1 MAILDDVRQAT
12 DVCIQISSE
21 FTTTVK
27 GLMFVANWEKSKWLL
42 DKMQADFNKSI
53 LKELYP
59 SQLYE

>member
-53 LKELYP
+53 LKEL
-59 SQLYE
+59 